1 MGTRSARIAVRLSP
15 DLRDRLDAE
24 ALAAGVPYSELVK
37 MAIVR
42 LLTDLEQLRGLLPQ
56 QQGEGT

>member
-1 MGTRSARIAVRLSP
+1 MGTRSARIAVRLPP

-24 ALAAGVPYSELVK
+24 ALARGVPYSELVK

-42 LLTDLEQLRGLLPQ
+42 LLADLEQLRGLLRA
-56 QQGEGT
+56 EGT